1 MDVPAGGKTQ
11 RRVNSGV
18 TRRGKTLLDVL
29 YAAGFICL
37 QAVHGNGLTRPLV
50 SDIVN
55 GCFTSSR
62 SLLEDFKAQRMRI
75 SKHPPS
81 PRTTVAFVSSS
92 RLGPRRTATVLSFVA
107 LPGSKEKFAVKATP
121 LPFPLATSQARLEM
135 RSDDTRAPVLNLRPS
150 SFQRLHGCSGTGK
163 RQLKQ
168 QLTPWSEI
176 EKFCGRLSEKEEI
189 MFKPRVLSDG
199 RLGALVAFKKARKMC
214 AKRQI
219 YPFVNQ
225 RFPPLSIFIQRQ
237 KIVKQQDWQGIA
249 DRKRHCPIMLKDE
262 TGSDRETGR
271 ALATHAVNDI
281 IPKRYNMTVMKA
293 GEEGRTGELDE
304 RFGSHLPFRGS
315 VTYWSSSHRKQDPSC
330 ILSIQAVSI
339 QFTKQPMSQDALHG
353 RSAMMRCEVSDP
365 TNITYNWYQGNKR
378 LTDTE
383 RRFQEGGNLK
393 FTAVDRQLDA
403 GNFSCQVQNHATG
416 MMQISTKAS
425 FNIKWLESGGVTLKE
440 PASEEEI
447 ENSTPVILRCHIDG
461 HPRPTC
467 QWFKDGVKLMES
479 SHQTNNKDRTLTIQ
493 SASPDDSGVYY
504 CCARNAAGYVCS
516 SSNFTLSVI
525 DKSVPKPV
533 VTPENQVVLKNEE
546 AMFHCQFTAEPEP
559 TLEWYHENELL
570 VNKSRV
576 SLLSNGSL
584 LITQVKPKYTGNYKC
599 VGRGTGGSVVTQ
611 TASLQIADIG
621 SMSPRM
627 SRVFTTD
634 TMQRVT
640 CYPPAGRPDPEV
652 WWEREGHRVPTE
664 GRVYQEDLDLVFN
677 RTEEGDSGAFTCV
690 AQNKAGRR
698 TQDVTFTVATPP
710 VWVSKPLDSSLEEG
724 KPGYLHCHAQAN
736 PQPEVSWFRNGMEI
750 IPEDSRFKLF
760 SNGTLRINNVEV
772 YDSQMY
778 GCETRTIGGRL
789 SGQARVTVLERLK
802 FTPTPQPSQCLELDE
817 EITIQCSAK
826 GRESPTIRWTKAD
839 GGELPPHVD
848 QKNGQ
853 LRFNKV
859 TRNDAGNYTCIASN
873 SLQGEIRAL
882 VTLIVAVYVRF
893 KVEPEHTSVY
903 QGHTAVLHCQ
913 ASGDPKPHVHWI
925 VKDKVLGVANN
936 GRIQEMPN
944 GSLIIRDVTTDD
956 TGQYTCVAGNSCSIK
971 DRVAQLYVVDK
982 PPYHD
987 GVEDDK
993 APYKMIQTIGLSVG
1007 AAVAYIIVVLGLMFY
1022 CKKRRNTKRLQK
1034 GQDGE
1039 EPEMECLNGGA
1050 VQQNG
1055 HTTTEIQEE
1064 VTLTNLGTVATTEKR
1079 HSHASDKLHFPRAN
1093 LQTITTLDLKQ
1104 FLKISKNKDDK
1115 MKSQPIST
1123 KTKVSICAQVARG
1136 MEHLSNHRFVH
1147 KDLAARNCLINSQR
1161 RIKVSSLSLSKDVYN
1176 RSVINTVLQLQLLFL
1191 CLPSL
1196 FIPFLPC
1203 PFHLLSLFILPS
1215 SFSFS
1220 QSIITPDKVS
1230 IK

>member
-37 QAVHGNGLTRPLV
+37 QV
-50 SDIVN
+50 
-55 GCFTSSR
+55 
-62 SLLEDFKAQRMRI
+62 
-75 SKHPPS
+75 
-81 PRTTVAFVSSS
+81 
-92 RLGPRRTATVLSFVA
+92 
-107 LPGSKEKFAVKATP
+107 
-121 LPFPLATSQARLEM
+121 
-135 RSDDTRAPVLNLRPS
+135 
-150 SFQRLHGCSGTGK
+150 
-163 RQLKQ
+163 
-168 QLTPWSEI
+168 
-176 EKFCGRLSEKEEI
+176 
-189 MFKPRVLSDG
+189 
-199 RLGALVAFKKARKMC
+199 
-214 AKRQI
+214 
-219 YPFVNQ
+219 
-225 RFPPLSIFIQRQ
+225 
-237 KIVKQQDWQGIA
+237 
-249 DRKRHCPIMLKDE
+249 
-262 TGSDRETGR
+262 
-271 ALATHAVNDI
+271 
-281 IPKRYNMTVMKA
+281 
-293 GEEGRTGELDE
+293 
-304 RFGSHLPFRGS
+304 
-315 VTYWSSSHRKQDPSC
+315 
-330 ILSIQAVSI
+330 LSIQAVSI

-839 GGELPPHVD
+839 GGDLPPHVD

-1093 LQTITTLDLKQ
+1093 LQTITTLGKGEFGEVLLSKAKGIEESEVEVVVLVKSLQSRDEQLQSNFRREAEMFAKLNHPNVVRLLGLCREAEPHYMILEYYDLGDLKQ

-1176 RSVINTVLQLQLLFL
+1176 SEYYHYRQAWIPLRW
-1191 CLPSL
+1191 LPTESL
-1196 FIPFLPC
+1196 FEDDYSTKSDVWAFGVLMWEVFSLGEMPHDKLSDDEVLEGLKMGKLKLPAPDGC
-1203 PFHLLSLFILPS
+1203 PSKIYKLMVRCWAPGLKERPS
-1215 SFSFS
+1215 FTDIVNALGDQPSDS
-1220 QSIITPDKVS
+1220 KV
-1230 IK
+1230 